1 MSVRAGP
8 GGPLTGWR
16 PRGLDRLRV
25 AGPAVLLLL
34 ALAGCATGPAPDAGG
49 GAAAGGDA
57 FSLVTEA
64 EYEQQSPTLG
74 VRLEIDAPAPLK
86 ALLERHLD
94 LVRLGAIG
102 NEDVDDSEWARLIDA
117 SPAQVRQ
124 LLQTEGYFAP
134 TVRIERTPGRGG
146 RELDLV
152 RLSVV
157 PGVPATVSR
166 VTLQVDGALERA
178 AEQDDAYAR
187 QVRADWERSWE
198 LPGGTRFRNDA
209 WNAAKAGALSRL
221 RAAGY
226 ASAAWS
232 GTAAAVDLENNTVR
246 LFLVA
251 DSGPLYRLGQLQVE
265 GLVAQDAA
273 TVRNLAVVGVGA
285 PVTETFLL
293 DFQDRLQ
300 TSGLFETVA
309 VVLDTDPARADAAD
323 VLVRVREAPLQV
335 YTFGVGFSSNTGARL
350 SVEQVLRR
358 PLDLPLSSKLKLEV
372 GRLRQAWDGEISS
385 RPDDRLYRYLLGG
398 AVERLES
405 STDAVLAQRL
415 RLGRTQDT
423 QRMERLV
430 YGEWERSSRRP
441 DTGSPVDAVAVSIN
455 LHGIWR
461 DLDSIALPTDG
472 ETLAVQLG
480 VGRSDGTD
488 AVSGTFSR
496 VYGRLT
502 AYRPLGRAWY
512 GQARVELGRVFL
524 ASGMVVPE
532 SLRWRAGGDESV
544 RGYSYRELGPEV
556 DGVVAGGD
564 VVATASF
571 ELARPFTD
579 AMPSLWGAVF
589 VDLGNAARSFDEWK
603 PRYGAGLGVRWRSP
617 VGPLRI
623 DLAWPDDSSRPR
635 LHFSIGIAF

>member
-1 MSVRAGP
+1 MLGP
-8 GGPLTGWR
+8 G
-16 PRGLDRLRV
+16 
-25 AGPAVLLLL
+25 LLLL
-34 ALAGCATGPAPDAGG
+34 FALSLAGCATAPAPGT
-49 GAAAGGDA
+49 AAAEPAGADA

-74 VRLEIDAPAPLK
+74 VRLEIDAPDELK

-102 NEDVDDSEWARLIDA
+102 SEDIDDTEWARLIDA
-117 SPAQVRQ
+117 SPSQVRQ

-134 TVRIERTPGRGG
+134 EVRIERTPGRGG

-152 RLSVV
+152 RLSVS
-157 PGVPATVSR
+157 PGVPATISR
-166 VTLQVDGALERA
+166 VTLQVDGALERD
-178 AEQDDAYAR
+178 AEQGDPYAQR
-187 QVRADWERSWE
+187 VRTDWERSWE
-198 LPGGTRFRNDA
+198 LPGGSRFRNGS
-209 WNAAKAGALSRL
+209 WNAAKATALSRL

-232 GTAAAVDLENNTVR
+232 GTAAAVDLANNTVR

-265 GLVAQDAA
+265 GLVAQDAE
-273 TVRNLAVVGVGA
+273 TLRNLAVASAGA
-285 PVTETFLL
+285 PVTETLLL

-309 VVLDTDPARADAAD
+309 VVLDPDPDRADAAD

-372 GRLRQAWDGEISS
+372 GRLRQAWDGEIST
-385 RPDDRLYRYLLGG
+385 RPDERLYRYLLGG

-405 STDAVLAQRL
+405 STDAVLSQRL

-441 DTGSPVDAVAVSIN
+441 DVGMPVDAVAISAN
-455 LHGIWR
+455 LHGVWR

-472 ETLAVQLG
+472 QTLSVQLG
-480 VGRSDGTD
+480 LGRANGTD
-488 AVSGTFSR
+488 AVTGTFGR
-496 VYGRLT
+496 VYARVT

-512 GQARVELGRVFL
+512 GQARIELGRVFL
-524 ASGMVVPE
+524 ESGMVVPE

-564 VVATASF
+564 VVASASF
-571 ELARPFTD
+571 ELARPFSD

-589 VDLGNAARSFDEWK
+589 VDVGNAARSFAEWE
-603 PRYGAGLGVRWRSP
+603 PRYGAGFGVRWRSP
-617 VGPLRI
+617 VGPLRV